1 MPDRNNMR
9 NACRW
14 LCAGWSWIRPCLLG
28 AGLLLS
34 SDATCLADTPAPK
47 MQTSFHVKYAIE
59 GAVYIDGGSNAG
71 LAEGQKLI
79 ITQRGES
86 TSPSGGV
93 EEEVAELEVVS
104 VASSSAVCEIRSS
117 KVEIKPGDVVSL
129 SPGELAKL
137 QASATS
143 KDVRKYPQVISFSEG
158 NPLEQEARDHVP
170 RPPLPEVNRIRGS
183 VGFEYNNISNL
194 DRSGGSTQYGVVLR
208 ADMTRIGGT
217 YWNLSGFYRGRVN
230 SRNVGVQQ
238 VTLNDLINRT
248 YHLVLSYDNPGSR
261 WVAGIGRFYLPW
273 ASSLDTIDGGYVGRR
288 MGKFTLGA
296 FGGSA
301 PDPTSW
307 RYSPNRQMAGTFLNY
322 EGGSFESFRYSS
334 TFGIALNRVDWHPD
348 RQFGFFENN
357 FSYKQ
362 TLSVYQ
368 NLEVDLLPDTIASAG
383 SATPV
388 NTTTPDRGGL
398 TVSRS
403 YLTVRFQPYKFI
415 SFDVS
420 NNYFRNIPTFDT
432 RLLGTGLLD
441 KYLFQGISGGVR
453 ANLPYRLGVYA
464 ILGRSSNSGDTSPS
478 LNEMFGV
485 TLSQVWN
492 TGIRAEYRY
501 SMFDSSFGAGVYQSL
516 GFSRMLG
523 EKLGFDI
530 QLGQQRFNSS
540 FTSESRVR
548 FINSSLNWS
557 LSRHYFLGLGGTV
570 YRGHAQSYN
579 QWFLNFGYRFSSR

>member
-1 MPDRNNMR
+1 
-9 NACRW
+9 
-14 LCAGWSWIRPCLLG
+14 
-28 AGLLLS
+28 
-34 SDATCLADTPAPK
+34 
-47 MQTSFHVKYAIE
+47 MQTSFHVKYTIE
-59 GAVYIDGGSNAG
+59 GAVYIDGGTNAG

-79 ITQRGES
+79 IIQSGES
-86 TSPSGGV
+86 KSPSGGI
-93 EEEVAELEVVS
+93 EEEIAELEVVS
-104 VASSSAVCEIRSS
+104 VASSSAICEILSS
-117 KVEIKPGDVVSL
+117 KVEIKPGDVVTL
-129 SPGELAKL
+129 SPGELAKF
-137 QASATS
+137 QASTTS
-143 KDVRKYPQVISFSEG
+143 NDARKYPQVISFSEG

-170 RPPLPEVNRIRGS
+170 HPPLPEINRVRGS
-183 VGFEYNNISNL
+183 IGFEYNNISNL

-217 YWNLSGFYRGRVN
+217 YWNLSGFYRGRLN

-288 MGKFTLGA
+288 VGKFTIGA

-334 TFGIALNRVDWHPD
+334 TFGIALNRVNWHPD
-348 RQFGFFENN
+348 RQFGFFETNL
-357 FSYKQ
+357 SYKRY
-362 TLSVYQ
+362 LSVYQ
-368 NLEVDLLPDTIASAG
+368 NLEADLLPDTIVSAG
-383 SATPV
+383 S
-388 NTTTPDRGGL
+388 TTPGNAGTSNSGGL
-398 TVSRS
+398 TLSRS

-420 NNYFRNIPTFDT
+420 DNYFRNIPTYDT

-464 ILGRSSNSGDTSPS
+464 ILGRSSNTGDTSPS

-485 TLSQVWN
+485 TLSQIWN
-492 TGIRAEYRY
+492 TGIRADFRY
-501 SMFDSSFGAGVYQSL
+501 SIFDSSFGGGVYQSL
-516 GFSRMLG
+516 DLSRMLG

-530 QLGQQRFNSS
+530 QLGQQQFNSS
-540 FTSESRVR
+540 FTSESRAR

-557 LSRHYFLGLGGTV
+557 LSKHYFLGLGATA
-570 YRGHAQSYN
+570 YRGHTQSYN
-579 QWFLNFGYRFSSR
+579 QWFLNFGYRFSTR

>member
-1 MPDRNNMR
+1 
-9 NACRW
+9 
-14 LCAGWSWIRPCLLG
+14 
-28 AGLLLS
+28 
-34 SDATCLADTPAPK
+34 
-47 MQTSFHVKYAIE
+47 MQTSFHVKYVIE

-79 ITQRGES
+79 IRQKGES
-86 TSPSGGV
+86 KSPRGTA
-93 EEEVAELEVVS
+93 EEDVAELEVVS

-117 KVEIKPGDVVSL
+117 KVEIKPGDVVFL
-129 SPGELAKL
+129 SPDELAKL
-137 QASATS
+137 QALTTS
-143 KDVRKYPQVISFSEG
+143 KDARKYPQVISFSEG

-170 RPPLPEVNRIRGS
+170 RPPLPEINRLRGRI
-183 VGFEYNNISNL
+183 GFEYNNISNL
-194 DRSGGSTQYGVVLR
+194 DGSGSSTQYGVVLR

-217 YWNLSGFYRGRVN
+217 YWNLSGFYRGRLN
-230 SRNVGVQQ
+230 SRNVGAQQ

-248 YHLVLSYDNPGSR
+248 YHLVFSYDNPGSR

-273 ASSLDTIDGGYVGRR
+273 ASSLDTIDGGYLGRR
-288 MGKFTLGA
+288 LGRFTVGM

-322 EGGSFESFRYSS
+322 AGGSFESFRHTS
-334 TFGIALNRVDWHPD
+334 TFGIALNRVDWYPD

-357 FSYKQ
+357 FSYNRY
-362 TLSVYQ
+362 LSVYH
-368 NLEVDLLPDTIASAG
+368 NLEADLLPNSIASA
-383 SATPV
+383 A
-388 NTTTPDRGGL
+388 TTPESSGTPASAGFTL
-398 TVSRS
+398 SRS
-403 YLTVRFQPYKFI
+403 YLTVRFQPHKFI

-420 NNYFRNIPTFDT
+420 DNYFRNIPTFDT

-453 ANLPYRLGVYA
+453 AELPYHLSIYSS
-464 ILGRSSNSGDTSPS
+464 IGRSSNTGDTRPS

-492 TGIRAEYRY
+492 TGIRADFRY
-501 SMFDSSFGAGVYQSL
+501 SRFDSSFGKGVYRSL
-516 GFSRMLG
+516 DFSRTLG

-530 QLGQQRFNSS
+530 QLGQQNFTSS
-540 FTSESRVR
+540 FTSESRAR

-557 LSRHYFLGLGGTV
+557 LSKHYFLGLGATA
-570 YRGHAQSYN
+570 YRGRTQSYN

>member
-14 LCAGWSWIRPCLLG
+14 LCVGWSWIRPCLLG

-170 RPPLPEVNRIRGS
+170 RPSLPEVNRIRGS

-194 DRSGGSTQYGVVLR
+194 DQSGGSTQYGVVLR

-288 MGKFTLGA
+288 MGKLTLGA

-383 SATPV
+383 SVTPV